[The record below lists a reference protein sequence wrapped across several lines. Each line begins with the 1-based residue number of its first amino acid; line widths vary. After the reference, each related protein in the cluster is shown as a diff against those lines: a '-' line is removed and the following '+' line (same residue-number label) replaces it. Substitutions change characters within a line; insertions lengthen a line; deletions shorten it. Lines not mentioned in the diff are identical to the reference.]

1 MLEVTIGNRNSWFT
15 SHRADKRPQLVIG
28 KLEITGVESAPKLNI
43 DRNKGTSEVKNR
55 ENAQSEN
62 W

>member
-1 MLEVTIGNRNSWFT
+1 MLGVTISNRNLWFI
-15 SHRADKRPQLVIG
+15 SHPPDKRPQLVIG

-55 ENAQSEN
+55 ESTQSEN